1 MVSVLPFLVKE
12 ENVSVTKTS
21 NIIDKVENN
30 IIHTYNRYQIAL
42 DKGEGMYLYD
52 AEGKKYLDFG
62 SGIGVFALG
71 YGNKEYN
78 DAVKAQVD
86 KLIHTSNYFYNEPS
100 ALASEKFIKASGM
113 TKVFYTNSGAEAVE
127 GALKLAKKYGKMTKG
142 DNCYEIIAMNKS
154 FHGRTIGAVSVT
166 GNEHYRESFEPL
178 LPGVKFA
185 DYNNLESVKALIS
198 DRTCAVIMETIQGEG
213 GVTPATEEFVKG
225 VRTLCDENNILMI
238 ADEIQCGMGRSGYM
252 FAYQCFGILPDIVT
266 SAKALGCGV
275 PIGAFAAGSKV
286 CDVLCAGDH
295 GTTYGGNP
303 LACAASLAVFNL
315 FEKNNL
321 LENVVEVG
329 AYLYKRL
336 DEIKSMCP
344 SITDHRGIGFMQGL
358 EYDHPVSGIIQKL
371 LDAGLIVFSAG
382 PNVIRFLPPLI
393 ATMKDVDDMI
403 NILKEWAIE

>member
-1 MVSVLPFLVKE
+1 M
-12 ENVSVTKTS
+12 TKTS

-52 AEGKKYLDFG
+52 VEGKKYLDFG

-78 DAVKAQVD
+78 DAVKSQVD

-113 TKVFYTNSGAEAVE
+113 SKVFYTNSGAEAIE
-127 GALKLAKKYGKMTKG
+127 GALKLAKKYGKMTK
-142 DNCYEIIAMNKS
+142 DNDCYEIIAMNKS

-198 DRTCAVIMETIQGEG
+198 DKTCAIIMETIQGEG

-225 VRTLCDENNILMI
+225 VRKLCDENNILMI

-252 FAYQCFGILPDIVT
+252 FAYQRFGILPDIVT

-275 PIGAFAAGSKV
+275 PVGAFAAGSKV

-303 LACAASLAVFNL
+303 LACAASYAVFNL
-315 FEKNNL
+315 FEKNKI

-336 DEIKSMCP
+336 DEIKAMCP
-344 SITDHRGIGFMQGL
+344 SIIDHRGIGFMQGL
-358 EYDHPVSGIIQKL
+358 EYNHPVSGIIQKL

>member
-1 MVSVLPFLVKE
+1 M
-12 ENVSVTKTS
+12 TKTS

-42 DKGEGMYLYD
+42 DFGSGMYLYD

-113 TKVFYTNSGAEAVE
+113 SKVFYTNSGAEAIE

-252 FAYQCFGILPDIVT
+252 FAYQRFGILPDIVT

-336 DEIKSMCP
+336 DEIKVMCP

-371 LDAGLIVFSAG
+371 LDAGLFVFSAG

>member
-1 MVSVLPFLVKE
+1 M
-12 ENVSVTKTS
+12 TKTS

-42 DKGEGMYLYD
+42 DKGDGMYLYD
-52 AEGKKYLDFG
+52 VEGKKYLDFG

-113 TKVFYTNSGAEAVE
+113 SKVFYTNSGAEAIE

-142 DNCYEIIAMNKS
+142 NDCYEIIAMNKS

-198 DRTCAVIMETIQGEG
+198 DKTCAIIMETVQGEG

-225 VRTLCDENNILMI
+225 VRKLCDENNILMI

-252 FAYQCFGILPDIVT
+252 FAYQRFGILPDIVT

-275 PIGAFAAGSKV
+275 PVGAFAAGSKV

-303 LACAASLAVFNL
+303 LACAASYAVFNL
-315 FEKNNL
+315 FEKNKI

-336 DEIKSMCP
+336 DEIKAMCP
-344 SITDHRGIGFMQGL
+344 SIIDHRGIGFMQGL
-358 EYDHPVSGIIQKL
+358 EYNHPVSGIIQKL

>member
-1 MVSVLPFLVKE
+1 M
-12 ENVSVTKTS
+12 TKTS

-42 DKGEGMYLYD
+42 DSGSGMYLYD
-52 AEGKKYLDFG
+52 AESKKYLDFG

-100 ALASEKFIKASGM
+100 ALASEKFVKASGM

-252 FAYQCFGILPDIVT
+252 FAYQRFGILPDIVT

-336 DEIKSMCP
+336 DEIKVMCP

>member
-252 FAYQCFGILPDIVT
+252 FAYQRFGILPDIVT

-393 ATMKDVDDMI
+393 ATIKDVDDMI

>member
-1 MVSVLPFLVKE
+1 M
-12 ENVSVTKTS
+12 TKTS

-42 DKGEGMYLYD
+42 DEGEGMYLYD
-52 AEGKKYLDFG
+52 VEGKKYLDFG

-225 VRTLCDENNILMI
+225 IRTLCDENNILMI

-252 FAYQCFGILPDIVT
+252 FAYQRFGILPDIVT

-336 DEIKSMCP
+336 DEIKDMCP

>member
-1 MVSVLPFLVKE
+1 M
-12 ENVSVTKTS
+12 TKTS

-30 IIHTYNRYQIAL
+30 IIHTYKRYQIAL

-52 AEGKKYLDFG
+52 VEGKKYLDFG

-113 TKVFYTNSGAEAVE
+113 SKVFYTNSGAEAIE

-142 DNCYEIIAMNKS
+142 NDCYEIIAMNKS

-198 DRTCAVIMETIQGEG
+198 DKTCAIIMETIQGEG

-225 VRTLCDENNILMI
+225 VRKLCDENNILMI

-252 FAYQCFGILPDIVT
+252 FAYQRFGILPDIVT

-275 PIGAFAAGSKV
+275 PVGAFAAGSKV

-303 LACAASLAVFNL
+303 LACAASYAVFNL
-315 FEKNNL
+315 FEKNKL

-336 DEIKSMCP
+336 DEIKDMCP
-344 SITDHRGIGFMQGL
+344 SIIDHRGIGFMQGL
-358 EYDHPVSGIIQKL
+358 EYNHPVSGIIQKL

>member
-1 MVSVLPFLVKE
+1 M
-12 ENVSVTKTS
+12 TKTS

-42 DKGEGMYLYD
+42 DSGSGMYLYD

-100 ALASEKFIKASGM
+100 ALASEKFVKASGM

-127 GALKLAKKYGKMTKG
+127 GALKLAKKYGKITKG

-252 FAYQCFGILPDIVT
+252 FAYQRFGILPDIVT

-336 DEIKSMCP
+336 DEIKVMCP

>member
-1 MVSVLPFLVKE
+1 M
-12 ENVSVTKTS
+12 
-21 NIIDKVENN
+21 
-30 IIHTYNRYQIAL
+30 
-42 DKGEGMYLYD
+42 
-52 AEGKKYLDFG
+52 
-62 SGIGVFALG
+62 G

-198 DRTCAVIMETIQGEG
+198 DRTCAIIMETIQGEG

-252 FAYQCFGILPDIVT
+252 FAYQRFGILPDIVT

-315 FEKNNL
+315 FEKII
-321 LENVVEVG
+321 
-329 AYLYKRL
+329 YLK
-336 DEIKSMCP
+336 M
-344 SITDHRGIGFMQGL
+344 
-358 EYDHPVSGIIQKL
+358 
-371 LDAGLIVFSAG
+371 
-382 PNVIRFLPPLI
+382 
-393 ATMKDVDDMI
+393 
-403 NILKEWAIE
+403 

>member
-42 DKGEGMYLYD
+42 DSGSGMYLYD

-100 ALASEKFIKASGM
+100 ALASEKFVKASGM

-252 FAYQCFGILPDIVT
+252 FAYQRFGILPDIVT

-303 LACAASLAVFNL
+303 LACVASLAVFNL

-336 DEIKSMCP
+336 DEIKVMCP

>member
-42 DKGEGMYLYD
+42 DSGSGMYLYD

-100 ALASEKFIKASGM
+100 ALASEKFVKASGM

-154 FHGRTIGAVSVT
+154 FHGRTIGAVSLT

-252 FAYQCFGILPDIVT
+252 FAYQRFGILPDIVT

-336 DEIKSMCP
+336 DEIKVMCP

>member
-42 DKGEGMYLYD
+42 DSGSGMYLYD

-100 ALASEKFIKASGM
+100 ALASEKFVKASGM

-252 FAYQCFGILPDIVT
+252 FAYQRFGILPDIVT

-275 PIGAFAAGSKV
+275 PIGAFAAGNKV

-336 DEIKSMCP
+336 DEIKVMCP

>member
-12 ENVSVTKTS
+12 ENISVTKTS

-42 DKGEGMYLYD
+42 DEGEGMYLYD
-52 AEGKKYLDFG
+52 VEGKKYLDFG

-225 VRTLCDENNILMI
+225 IRTLCDENNILMI

-252 FAYQCFGILPDIVT
+252 FAYQRFGILPDIVT

-321 LENVVEVG
+321 LENVVVHT
-329 AYLYKRL
+329 Y
-336 DEIKSMCP
+336 
-344 SITDHRGIGFMQGL
+344 
-358 EYDHPVSGIIQKL
+358 
-371 LDAGLIVFSAG
+371 
-382 PNVIRFLPPLI
+382 IRDW
-393 ATMKDVDDMI
+393 MK
-403 NILKEWAIE
+403 

>member
-12 ENVSVTKTS
+12 ENISVTKTS

-30 IIHTYNRYQIAL
+30 IIHTYNRYRIAL

-52 AEGKKYLDFG
+52 VEGKKYLDFG

-252 FAYQCFGILPDIVT
+252 FAYQRFGILPDIVT

-336 DEIKSMCP
+336 DEIKVMCP

>member
-1 MVSVLPFLVKE
+1 M
-12 ENVSVTKTS
+12 TKTS

-52 AEGKKYLDFG
+52 VEGKKYLDFG

-113 TKVFYTNSGAEAVE
+113 SKVFYTNSGAEAIE
-127 GALKLAKKYGKMTKG
+127 GALKLAKKYGKMAKG
-142 DNCYEIIAMNKS
+142 NDCYEIIAMNKS

-198 DRTCAVIMETIQGEG
+198 DKTCAIIMETIQGEG

-225 VRTLCDENNILMI
+225 VRKLCDENNILMI

-252 FAYQCFGILPDIVT
+252 FAYQRFGILPDIVT

-275 PIGAFAAGSKV
+275 PVGAFAAGSKV

-303 LACAASLAVFNL
+303 LACAASYAVFNL
-315 FEKNNL
+315 FEKNKL

-336 DEIKSMCP
+336 DEIKAMCP
-344 SITDHRGIGFMQGL
+344 SIIDHRGIGFMQGL
-358 EYDHPVSGIIQKL
+358 EYNHPVSGIIQKL

>member
-1 MVSVLPFLVKE
+1 M
-12 ENVSVTKTS
+12 TKTS

-42 DKGEGMYLYD
+42 DSGSGMYLYD

-86 KLIHTSNYFYNEPS
+86 KLIHTSNYFYNKPS
-100 ALASEKFIKASGM
+100 ALASEKFVKASGM

-252 FAYQCFGILPDIVT
+252 FAYQRFGILPDIVT

-329 AYLYKRL
+329 AYLYNRL
-336 DEIKSMCP
+336 DEIKVMCP

>member
-12 ENVSVTKTS
+12 ENISVTKTS

-42 DKGEGMYLYD
+42 DSGSGMYLYD

-100 ALASEKFIKASGM
+100 ALASEKFVKASGM

-252 FAYQCFGILPDIVT
+252 FAYQRFGILPDIVT

-336 DEIKSMCP
+336 DEIKVMCP

>member
-52 AEGKKYLDFG
+52 VEGKKYLDFG

-198 DRTCAVIMETIQGEG
+198 DRTCAIIMETIQGEG

-252 FAYQCFGILPDIVT
+252 FAYQRFGILPDIVT

-336 DEIKSMCP
+336 DEIKVMCP

>member
-1 MVSVLPFLVKE
+1 M
-12 ENVSVTKTS
+12 TKTS

-52 AEGKKYLDFG
+52 VEGKKYLDFG

-113 TKVFYTNSGAEAVE
+113 SKVFYTNSGAEAIE

-142 DNCYEIIAMNKS
+142 NDCYEIIAMNKS

-198 DRTCAVIMETIQGEG
+198 DKTCAIIMETIQGEG

-225 VRTLCDENNILMI
+225 VRKLCDENNILMI

-252 FAYQCFGILPDIVT
+252 FAYQRFGIQPDIVT

-275 PIGAFAAGSKV
+275 PVGAFAAGSKV

-303 LACAASLAVFNL
+303 LACAASYAVFNL
-315 FEKNNL
+315 FEKNKI

-336 DEIKSMCP
+336 DEIKAMCP
-344 SITDHRGIGFMQGL
+344 SIIDHRGIGFMQGL
-358 EYDHPVSGIIQKL
+358 EYNHPVSGIIQKL

>member
-185 DYNNLESVKALIS
+185 EYNNLESVKALIS

-252 FAYQCFGILPDIVT
+252 FAYQRFGILPDIVT

>member
-1 MVSVLPFLVKE
+1 M
-12 ENVSVTKTS
+12 TKTS

-252 FAYQCFGILPDIVT
+252 FAYQRFGILPDIVT

>member
-1 MVSVLPFLVKE
+1 M
-12 ENVSVTKTS
+12 TKTS

-52 AEGKKYLDFG
+52 VEGKKYLDFG

-113 TKVFYTNSGAEAVE
+113 SKVFYTNSGAEAIE

-142 DNCYEIIAMNKS
+142 NDCYEIIAMNKS

-198 DRTCAVIMETIQGEG
+198 DKTCAIIMETIQGEG

-225 VRTLCDENNILMI
+225 VRKLCDENNILMI

-252 FAYQCFGILPDIVT
+252 FAYQRFGILPDIVT

-275 PIGAFAAGSKV
+275 PVGAFAAGSKV

-303 LACAASLAVFNL
+303 LACAASYAVFNL
-315 FEKNNL
+315 FEKNKL

-336 DEIKSMCP
+336 DEIKAMCP
-344 SITDHRGIGFMQGL
+344 SIIDHRGIGFMQGL
-358 EYDHPVSGIIQKL
+358 EYNHPVSGIIQKL

>member
-1 MVSVLPFLVKE
+1 M
-12 ENVSVTKTS
+12 TKTS

-52 AEGKKYLDFG
+52 VEGKKYLDFG

-198 DRTCAVIMETIQGEG
+198 DRTCAIIMETIQGEG

-252 FAYQCFGILPDIVT
+252 FAYQRFGILPDIVT

-336 DEIKSMCP
+336 DEIKDMCP

>member
-1 MVSVLPFLVKE
+1 M
-12 ENVSVTKTS
+12 TKTS

-52 AEGKKYLDFG
+52 VEGKKYLDFG

-113 TKVFYTNSGAEAVE
+113 SKVFYTNSGAEAIE

-142 DNCYEIIAMNKS
+142 NDCYEIIAMNKS

-198 DRTCAVIMETIQGEG
+198 DKTCAIIMETIQGEG

-225 VRTLCDENNILMI
+225 VRKLCDENNILMI

-252 FAYQCFGILPDIVT
+252 FAYQSFGILPDIVT

-275 PIGAFAAGSKV
+275 PVGAFAAGSKV

-303 LACAASLAVFNL
+303 LACAASYAIFNL
-315 FEKNNL
+315 FEKNKL

-336 DEIKSMCP
+336 DEIKAMCP
-344 SITDHRGIGFMQGL
+344 SIIDHRGIGFMQGL
-358 EYDHPVSGIIQKL
+358 EYNHPVSGIIQKL

>member
-1 MVSVLPFLVKE
+1 M
-12 ENVSVTKTS
+12 TKTS

-52 AEGKKYLDFG
+52 VEGKKYLDFG

-198 DRTCAVIMETIQGEG
+198 DRTCAIIMETIQGEG

-252 FAYQCFGILPDIVT
+252 FAYQRFGILPDIVT

-336 DEIKSMCP
+336 DEIKAMCP
-344 SITDHRGIGFMQGL
+344 SITDHRGFGFMQGL

>member
-1 MVSVLPFLVKE
+1 M
-12 ENVSVTKTS
+12 TKTS

-185 DYNNLESVKALIS
+185 EYNNLESVKALIS

-252 FAYQCFGILPDIVT
+252 FAYQRFGILPDIVT

-403 NILKEWAIE
+403 NILKEWTIE

>member
-52 AEGKKYLDFG
+52 VEGKKYLDFG

-225 VRTLCDENNILMI
+225 VRKLCDENNILMI

-252 FAYQCFGILPDIVT
+252 FAYQRFGILPDIVT

-275 PIGAFAAGSKV
+275 PVGAFAAGSKV

-336 DEIKSMCP
+336 DEIKAMCP
-344 SITDHRGIGFMQGL
+344 SIIDHRGIGFMQGL

>member
-42 DKGEGMYLYD
+42 DSGSGMYLYD

-62 SGIGVFALG
+62 SGISVFALG

-100 ALASEKFIKASGM
+100 ALASEKFVKASGM

-252 FAYQCFGILPDIVT
+252 FAYQRFGILPDIVT

-336 DEIKSMCP
+336 DEIKVMCP

>member
-1 MVSVLPFLVKE
+1 M
-12 ENVSVTKTS
+12 TKTS

-52 AEGKKYLDFG
+52 VEGEKYLDFG

-113 TKVFYTNSGAEAVE
+113 SKVFYTNSGAEAIE

-142 DNCYEIIAMNKS
+142 NDCYEIIAMNKS

-198 DRTCAVIMETIQGEG
+198 DKTCAIIMETIQGEG

-225 VRTLCDENNILMI
+225 VRKLCDENNILMI

-252 FAYQCFGILPDIVT
+252 FAYQRFGILPDIVT

-275 PIGAFAAGSKV
+275 PVGAFAAGSKV

-303 LACAASLAVFNL
+303 LACAASYAVFNL
-315 FEKNNL
+315 FEKNKI

-336 DEIKSMCP
+336 DEIKAMCP
-344 SITDHRGIGFMQGL
+344 SIIDHRGIGFMQGL
-358 EYDHPVSGIIQKL
+358 EYNHPVSGIIQKL

>member
-1 MVSVLPFLVKE
+1 M
-12 ENVSVTKTS
+12 TKTS

-42 DKGEGMYLYD
+42 DSGSGMYLYD
-52 AEGKKYLDFG
+52 VEGKKYLDFG

-100 ALASEKFIKASGM
+100 ALASEKFVKASGM

-252 FAYQCFGILPDIVT
+252 FAYQRFGILPDIVT

-336 DEIKSMCP
+336 DEIKVMCP

>member
-1 MVSVLPFLVKE
+1 M
-12 ENVSVTKTS
+12 TKTS

-52 AEGKKYLDFG
+52 VEGKKYLDFG

-113 TKVFYTNSGAEAVE
+113 SKVFYTNSGAEAIE

-142 DNCYEIIAMNKS
+142 NDCYEIIAMNKS

-198 DRTCAVIMETIQGEG
+198 DKTCAIIMETIQGEG

-225 VRTLCDENNILMI
+225 VRKLCDENNILMI

-252 FAYQCFGILPDIVT
+252 FAYQRFGILPDIVT

-275 PIGAFAAGSKV
+275 PVGAFAAGSKV

-336 DEIKSMCP
+336 DEIKAMCP
-344 SITDHRGIGFMQGL
+344 SIIDHRGIGFMQGL

>member
-1 MVSVLPFLVKE
+1 M
-12 ENVSVTKTS
+12 TKTS

-42 DKGEGMYLYD
+42 DSGSGMYLYD

-100 ALASEKFIKASGM
+100 ALASEKFVKASGM

-252 FAYQCFGILPDIVT
+252 FAYQRFGILPDIVT

-286 CDVLCAGDH
+286 CDGLCAGDH

-336 DEIKSMCP
+336 DEIKVMCP

>member
-1 MVSVLPFLVKE
+1 M
-12 ENVSVTKTS
+12 TKTS

-42 DKGEGMYLYD
+42 DSGSGMYLYD

-100 ALASEKFIKASGM
+100 ALASEKFVKASGM

-185 DYNNLESVKALIS
+185 NYNNLESVKALIS

-252 FAYQCFGILPDIVT
+252 FAYQRFGILPDIVT

-336 DEIKSMCP
+336 DEIKVMCP